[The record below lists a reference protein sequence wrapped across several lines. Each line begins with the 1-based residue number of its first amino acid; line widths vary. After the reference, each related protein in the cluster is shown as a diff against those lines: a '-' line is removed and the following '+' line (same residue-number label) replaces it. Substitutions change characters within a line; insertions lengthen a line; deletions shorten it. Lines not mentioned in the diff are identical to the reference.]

1 MTVYDVVLFAHIT
14 SVIIMFAGVTA
25 DWLAVAGLRATPDA
39 GPARAWIRTLQI
51 SAAFGPWARLAVLGA
66 GLYLAVDA
74 WSWPGWI
81 IVGLISWVA
90 FVLLGEPL
98 TGRELRDMAAAVAAE
113 RGTLPPAL
121 IARLHLPRMWQAV
134 LTRAGLG
141 IGVVFIMAV
150 KPPAAVAGTAV
161 VLGALAGYSS
171 ARLSSRPGRAGTQSE
186 SGRPGPFP
194 GLRRDI
200 MHPMF
205 KKLFIGTDADDLA
218 AEQDRRRRARRPRR
232 ARPAMIVRPAAR
244 HRENRLRP

>member
-1 MTVYDVVLFAHIT
+1 MTVYNVVLFAHIT

-25 DWLAVAGLRATPDA
+25 DWLAVAGLRATRDA
-39 GPARAWIRTLQI
+39 GPASAWIRTLEI

-90 FVLLGEPL
+90 FVILGEPL
-98 TGRELRDMAAAVAAE
+98 TGRELRDMAAAVRAE
-113 RGTLPPAL
+113 HGTLPAAL

-161 VLGALAGYSS
+161 VLGALAGYGA
-171 ARLSSRPGRAGTQSE
+171 ARLT
-186 SGRPGPFP
+186 
-194 GLRRDI
+194 
-200 MHPMF
+200 
-205 KKLFIGTDADDLA
+205 T
-218 AEQDRRRRARRPRR
+218 RPRR
-232 ARPAMIVRPAAR
+232 AGTRPVNPRPWPAPR
-244 HRENRLRP
+244 KGGTPSR